1 MISEA
6 LHGAGRMGLLMWL
19 TICSV
24 RLNSL
29 LSPLSLHHSDHHI
42 VKAWDDFSGAH
53 NEVQWLPLM

>member
-1 MISEA
+1 
-6 LHGAGRMGLLMWL
+6 MGLLMWL

-24 RLNSL
+24 RLDSL